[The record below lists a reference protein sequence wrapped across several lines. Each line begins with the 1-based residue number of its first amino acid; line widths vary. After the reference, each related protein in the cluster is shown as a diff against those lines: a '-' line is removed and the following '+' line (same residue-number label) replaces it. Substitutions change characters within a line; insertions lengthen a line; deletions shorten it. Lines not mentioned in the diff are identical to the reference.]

1 MLLQAHPLQRRV
13 AVLAQPIASP
23 SRTLSVFA
31 SLAKTQRRL
40 LPAALSVE
48 GSAALRV
55 QPACRGVQSARA
67 AGVDL
72 RDQRTMHENSRIDSE
87 GR

>member
-40 LPAALSVE
+40 PAALSVE
-48 GSAALRV
+48 G
-55 QPACRGVQSARA
+55 
-67 AGVDL
+67 
-72 RDQRTMHENSRIDSE
+72 
-87 GR
+87 

>member
-1 MLLQAHPLQRRV
+1 MLLQAHPLKRRV

-40 LPAALSVE
+40 PAALSVE
-48 GSAALRV
+48 GSALLV
-55 QPACRGVQSARA
+55 VHPCFRGP
-67 AGVDL
+67 L
-72 RDQRTMHENSRIDSE
+72 IPTSRYCTYGTIFIVLPCTLYHVLE
-87 GR
+87 L